1 MTRPGGAGF
10 PAFPVASLPWLPF
23 RMSTSSELASI
34 LPPASV
40 PKPLYRRVLA
50 LLTDGVCGFAVF
62 AVVIVVLVQV
72 VSRLLGYPVTFSE
85 ELTRALFV
93 WMIFIGVA
101 ASIRHADA
109 ARITV
114 FMASSTPVI
123 RRLALPI
130 YVAGSLLFFGL
141 MIWTGWT
148 MVRQQWMMNEMI
160 ATLGWPSWIVG
171 LVMPLSGVLSVLCLL
186 DSLFEHRAT
195 LGLSAPAADK
205 SPEAP

>member
-1 MTRPGGAGF
+1 
-10 PAFPVASLPWLPF
+10 
-23 RMSTSSELASI
+23 
-34 LPPASV
+34 
-40 PKPLYRRVLA
+40 
-50 LLTDGVCGFAVF
+50 
-62 AVVIVVLVQV
+62 
-72 VSRLLGYPVTFSE
+72 
-85 ELTRALFV
+85 
-93 WMIFIGVA
+93 
-101 ASIRHADA
+101 DA